1 MHIGTALQGRFGQRD
16 GITAELLMR
25 SMMAV
30 CMTVLMACVMQG
42 CRTER
47 ETPTIAAAP
56 SPESIVIAS
65 QSERTIRLRRQA
77 RAYAERLDQG
87 RCAPGR
93 ERAEFDDALSAVESN
108 LPALRN
114 AGAASPLIHDAGLA
128 SDAEQVLAEARLDVA
143 DAARTGGCSD
153 IANSQYQII
162 VRTFRGPAFA
172 KYRQR
177 AEMGLS
183 AMQL

>member
-1 MHIGTALQGRFGQRD
+1 
-16 GITAELLMR
+16 MR
-25 SMMAV
+25 SMIAV
-30 CMTVLMACVMQG
+30 GMTVLACTLQG
-42 CRTER
+42 CQMER
-47 ETPTIAAAP
+47 ETPIIAAAP

-65 QSERTIRLRRQA
+65 QSERTMRLRKQA

-93 ERAEFDDALSAVESN
+93 ERADFDDALSAVESN

-114 AGAASPLIHDAGLA
+114 AESASPVIHDAQLA
-128 SDAEQVLAEARLDVA
+128 SDAEQVLAEVRLDVA

-153 IANSQYQII
+153 IANSQYQVI

-172 KYRQR
+172 RYRQR

>member
-1 MHIGTALQGRFGQRD
+1 
-16 GITAELLMR
+16 MR
-25 SMMAV
+25 SMIAV
-30 CMTVLMACVMQG
+30 GMTVLVCTIQG
-42 CRTER
+42 CQRER
-47 ETPTIAAAP
+47 ETPIIAAAP
-56 SPESIVIAS
+56 SPESIVVAS
-65 QSERTIRLRRQA
+65 QSERTMRLRKQA

-114 AGAASPLIHDAGLA
+114 AETASPVIHDAQLA
-128 SDAEQVLAEARLDVA
+128 SDAEQVLAEVRLDVA

-153 IANSQYQII
+153 IANSQYQVI

-172 KYRQR
+172 RYRQR